1 MFENIKWVFSYPV
14 YDTCLFPPN
23 RRLLK
28 WFWPQLSFLY
38 PFPIFIRRWKRL
50 GPKRKPPCQNSGDHL
65 YDQLFDQLC
74 EYMMNVS
81 VAESTGYTNEEGR
94 KVRVIGDISVR
105 QIHQEYPDEFT
116 QRFFWMIL
124 FIFEIYDFI
133 KNRVYAINVFV
144 DGKIGWN
151 INCSVQ
157 SSNQG
162 SKRVGF
168 CRTVQGRR
176 SMVNFKINLLSLNFH
191 FGVKITKMITRM
203 ISRIF
208 TNSP

>member
-1 MFENIKWVFSYPV
+1 MKCLKIWNEFFSYPV

-23 RRLLK
+23 KRLLK
-28 WFWPQLSFLY
+28 WFLPHLSFLY

-94 KVRVIGDISVR
+94 KVRVNGDIPVR
-105 QIHQEYPDEFT
+105 RIDQEYPDEFN
-116 QRFFWMIL
+116 QRFFMNL
-124 FIFEIYDFI
+124 FILEIYDFI
-133 KNRVYAINVFV
+133 KNRMYAINVFV

-157 SSNQG
+157 SLKKGLRNESVSVERSTTG
-162 SKRVGF
+162 
-168 CRTVQGRR
+168 R
-176 SMVNFKINLLSLNFH
+176 SM
-191 FGVKITKMITRM
+191 
-203 ISRIF
+203 
-208 TNSP
+208 